1 MKSLTLIILLLV
13 LSCPAL
19 APAQSS
25 KFFKDKLGKPAE
37 LYRHK
42 SGINVRVDFDDEGQV
57 CSINITDPSPQK
69 GRIRSWQS
77 LEAVASELVPLS
89 MRGSMVGK
97 TQEIGN
103 CINVRY
109 ENYERLFM
117 EINAN
122 ACYEQSVRILFKRK
136 SCPQH
141 PNIPGLI
148 QAKW

>member
-69 GRIRSWQS
+69 GRIRSV
-77 LEAVASELVPLS
+77 EE
-89 MRGSMVGK
+89 
-97 TQEIGN
+97 
-103 CINVRY
+103 
-109 ENYERLFM
+109 
-117 EINAN
+117 
-122 ACYEQSVRILFKRK
+122 
-136 SCPQH
+136 H
-141 PNIPGLI
+141 
-148 QAKW
+148 

>member
-69 GRIRSWQS
+69 GRIRSLKS
-77 LEAVASELVPLS
+77 IEDVASELVPLS
-89 MRGSMVGK
+89 MRGSLVGK

-103 CINVRY
+103 CIDVRY

-136 SCPQH
+136 SCPQQ

>member
-1 MKSLTLIILLLV
+1 MKSLTLIMLLLV
-13 LSCPAL
+13 LTCPAL

-42 SGINVRVDFDDEGQV
+42 SGINVRVDFDDDGQA
-57 CSINITDPSPQK
+57 CSIRITDPSPQQ
-69 GRIRSWQS
+69 GRIRSFKS
-77 LEAVASELVPLS
+77 IEAVASELLPLS

-109 ENYERLFM
+109 ENYERVFIELN
-117 EINAN
+117 EN

-141 PNIPGLI
+141 PHISGLI
-148 QAKW
+148 KAKE